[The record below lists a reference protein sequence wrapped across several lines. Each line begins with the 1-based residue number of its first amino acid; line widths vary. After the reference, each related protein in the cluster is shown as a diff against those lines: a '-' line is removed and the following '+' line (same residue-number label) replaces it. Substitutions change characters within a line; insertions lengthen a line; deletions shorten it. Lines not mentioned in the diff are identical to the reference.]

1 MRTVAAVLTLV
12 ACVQAGIWA
21 LARQEA
27 AAPDFSGRLAS
38 VSYSPTAHTDHPEND
53 PKPTA
58 DKIRADLKALAPYT
72 RAVRLYS
79 STDGSEMV
87 PPIAAEFG
95 LKVTVGAWMGRDPNQ
110 NDKEIVEALKLA
122 RRYSNVNAIIVGN
135 ETLLRRD
142 MSVDDLIAKIQKV
155 KQSSPVPVTTAEGWD
170 TWEQPEAKPLQS
182 AVDFITIHVLPYW
195 GGVPASN
202 AVDEAIERYDELR
215 KIYSGKR
222 IVIGEFGWPTAG
234 YNLQNANPGRME
246 QARIIRDFANWAKAY
261 DVDYNIVDGIDEP
274 WKLNEGGVG
283 PYWGLL
289 DTSLQPKYAWTG
301 PITNS
306 TYFEEAGFA
315 VLLGLLL
322 SLPIL
327 AIAGVTATQA
337 AMLAVCA
344 NLLGAWLSAII
355 AFWNGHYFVWGSAFA
370 LGLGLVLL
378 LPLAAIA
385 LSRLDEIAA
394 IAFGRPPRRLANAPS
409 IVPSA
414 AASQADGEAVAHA
427 PKVSLH
433 IPACCESPDMLKLT
447 LDSVARLDYPNLE
460 CVVVINN
467 TPDPALWQP
476 VEEHCRTLGD
486 RFKFIRIDKLVGF
499 KAGALRLA
507 LAHTAPDTE
516 IIACIDADYV
526 LDPAWLKDM
535 VPLFADPRV
544 GFVQSPQDHRDGDAS
559 LMHFAMN
566 AEYAGFFDIGM
577 VQRNEVNAI
586 IMHGTMCLIR
596 RAALDSAGGWS
607 SDTIVEDSDLGMSM
621 LEHGW
626 VAHYTNRRYGRGL
639 LPDTF
644 DAYKRQRHRWAYGG
658 FQLLRKHWRELLPRA
673 DGFTREQKRE
683 FGIGWLN
690 WMGAD
695 SIGVVVVLL
704 NIVWVP
710 FVAYSSSGV
719 ADTIVAWCR
728 DMAKPAGQNAG
739 QLVQFFHSHP
749 QFWDGLATYAVSLA
763 GFGAVPDRIL
773 TLPII
778 AAFAVSL
785 AHFVSLYRL
794 RVRASLGEMAGAV
807 VAAMSLQWTVA
818 RAVGTGIITL
828 HAPFLR
834 TAKGGMARKGPDFA
848 AFWEAIISGLLIAG
862 AIVLF
867 ATNYKQTR
875 EINIYAFVLVVQ
887 SLPFLAA
894 VALAGLEGSRF
905 NSFAFWQ
912 AVEAKIA
919 AKAAVILPQS
929 RRVMTQVINPVINP
943 GMEPAIEPVKT
954 TDNAEAAQ

>member
-1 MRTVAAVLTLV
+1 MRTVAAVLALV

-21 LARQEA
+21 LLQRTET
-27 AAPDFSGRLAS
+27 APSFTGQLAS
-38 VSYSPTAHTDHPEND
+38 VSYSPAPHSDHPEND
-53 PKPTA
+53 PKPTPE
-58 DKIRADLKALAPYT
+58 KIRADLKALAPYT
-72 RAVRLYS
+72 RAIRLYS

-87 PPIAAEFG
+87 PPIAAELG
-95 LKVTVGAWMGRDPNQ
+95 LKVTVGAWMGRDPKQ
-110 NDKEIVEALKLA
+110 NDKEILAALQLA
-122 RRYSNVNAIIVGN
+122 RHYSNVNAIVVGN
-135 ETLLRRD
+135 ETLLRHD
-142 MSVDDLIAKIQKV
+142 MSVDDLIAKIQQV
-155 KQSSPVPVTTAEGWD
+155 KRSSPVPVTTAEGWD
-170 TWEQPEAKPLQS
+170 IWEQDQAKPLAS
-182 AVDFITIHVLPYW
+182 AVDFISIHVLPYW
-195 GGVPASN
+195 GGLDASK
-202 AVDEAIERYDELR
+202 AVGEAIERYNELR
-215 KIYSGKR
+215 KMYSGKR

-234 YNLQNANPGRME
+234 YNFKNANPGRTE
-246 QARIIRDFANWAKAY
+246 QAMVIRDFVNWAKAY
-261 DVDYNIVDGIDEP
+261 GVDYNIVDGIDQP
-274 WKLNEGGVG
+274 WKTAEGGVG
-283 PYWGLL
+283 QYWGLL
-289 DTSLQPKYAWTG
+289 DASRQPKFAWTG
-301 PITNS
+301 LVS
-306 TYFEEAGFA
+306 ESGYFEQASFA

-327 AIAGVTATQA
+327 TIAGVTATQA

-344 NLLGAWLSAII
+344 NLLGAWLTAIV

-378 LPLAAIA
+378 LPLIATA

-394 IAFGRPPRRLANAPS
+394 IAFGRPPRRIANAPS
-409 IVPSA
+409 IVP
-414 AASQADGEAVAHA
+414 DGAVPRSTETAEAYA

-433 IPACCESPDMLKLT
+433 VPACCESPDMLKLT

-460 CVVVINN
+460 CVVIINN

-476 VEEHCRTLGD
+476 VEEHCRTLGE

-507 LAHTAPDTE
+507 LAHTAPETE

-526 LDPAWLKDM
+526 LDPAWLKDL

-544 GFVQSPQDHRDGDAS
+544 GFVQSPQDHRDGDTS
-559 LMHFAMN
+559 LMHYAMN

-626 VAHYTNRRYGRGL
+626 VAHYTSRRYGRGL

-658 FQLLRKHWRELLPRA
+658 FQLLRKHWRELLPQA

-683 FGIGWLN
+683 YGVGWLN

-695 SIGVVVVLL
+695 TIGVVVALL
-704 NIVWVP
+704 NIIWVP
-710 FVAYSSSGV
+710 FVIYTSSGV
-719 ADTIVAWCR
+719 AAWLSEMFANWAPYIGQDTAEW
-728 DMAKPAGQNAG
+728 
-739 QLVQFFHSHP
+739 
-749 QFWDGLATYAVSLA
+749 LARHAVSLA
-763 GFGAVPDRIL
+763 SLGAVPDRVL

-778 AAFAVSL
+778 AAFVVSA
-785 AHFVSLYRL
+785 AHFISLYRL
-794 RVRASLGEMAGAV
+794 RVRASLGVMAGAV

-818 RAVGTGIITL
+818 RAVGTGIVTL

-848 AFWEAIISGLLIAG
+848 AFWEAVIAGLLIAG
-862 AIVLF
+862 AIALV
-867 ATNYKQTR
+867 ATNYKEVR
-875 EINIYAFVLVVQ
+875 EINIYALVLVVQ

-894 VALAGLEGSRF
+894 VALAGIEGTRF
-905 NSFAFWQ
+905 NNFTFWRV
-912 AVEAKIA
+912 VEAKIA
-919 AKAAVILPQS
+919 AASAIVLPQS
-929 RRVMTQVINPVINP
+929 QKVMTQVINPVI
-943 GMEPAIEPVKT
+943 EPVMDQAKPG
-954 TDNAEAAQ
+954 DKVEAAQ